1 VAEISITTERLT
13 LSRLLPLDA
22 PRVFAYRG
30 DPEVSRYQSWLPASL
45 EEVRR
50 FIDGLQSV
58 PFDTP
63 GTWFQFGIRL
73 RDSGLLVGDAGVHFP
88 ADLPRQA
95 EIGITVA
102 PDHQGRGVATEAV
115 RGLLGHLFASPARH
129 RVFASVDPRNR
140 ASVALLARV
149 GMRQEAHFRRSLWF
163 RGEWADDLLFAV
175 LESEWK
181 GRPPAGRPGE
191 PAASPV
197 RGS

>member
-1 VAEISITTERLT
+1 VAETSIATERLT

-22 PRVFAYRG
+22 PRVFAYRA
-30 DPEVSRYQSWLPASL
+30 DPEVSRYQSWAPASI
-45 EEVRR
+45 EEVER

-58 PFDTP
+58 SFDTP

-102 PDHQGRGVATEAV
+102 PDHQGRAVATEAV
-115 RGLLGHLFASPARH
+115 RGLLDRLFAPPARH

-149 GMRQEAHFRRSLWF
+149 GMRQEAHFRESLWF
-163 RGEWADDLLFAV
+163 RGEWADDLVFAV

-181 GRPPAGRPGE
+181 GRPRPRSG
-191 PAASPV
+191 
-197 RGS
+197 